1 MAGEK
6 NPSIFRRPLFKIFSI
21 VLLSISPKLS
31 TLIPGSESKYISIYF
46 QLPIKTDGSLQPL
59 SLVWETYDPIYRS
72 TLKLKGSSD
81 SSAALSIRNQ
91 MGIYGSYVF
100 GVGIR
105 DVGTKNKINFGVQ
118 VDLNV

>member
-6 NPSIFRRPLFKIFSI
+6 IPLIFLRPLYKIFSI
-21 VLLSISPKLS
+21 VLLSITPKLS
-31 TLIPGSESKYISIYF
+31 TLIPGSESKYISIYS
-46 QLPIKTDGSLQPL
+46 QLPINTDGSLQSL
-59 SLVWETYDPIYRS
+59 SFVWETYDPIYHS
-72 TLKLKGSSD
+72 TLKLKASSD

-91 MGIYGSYVF
+91 MGIYGNYVF

-118 VDLNV
+118 LDLNI

>member
-6 NPSIFRRPLFKIFSI
+6 NRSIFLRPLFKIFSI

-59 SLVWETYDPIYRS
+59 SFVWETYDPIYRS